1 MNKKRWQQFIR
12 NCCHHF
18 VYSLEFIN
26 FVSKKYKNYE
36 PQRHNAA
43 AAAHKGVHEKYK

>member
-1 MNKKRWQQFIR
+1 MRGFFIVLESI
-12 NCCHHF
+12 CF
-18 VYSLEFIN
+18 VKE
-26 FVSKKYKNYE
+26 SKERMIE